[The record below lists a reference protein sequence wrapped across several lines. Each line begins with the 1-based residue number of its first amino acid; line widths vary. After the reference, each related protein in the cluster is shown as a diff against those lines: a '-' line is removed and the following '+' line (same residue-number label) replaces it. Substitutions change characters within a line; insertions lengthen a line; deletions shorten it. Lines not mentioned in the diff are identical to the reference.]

1 MDPSTRL
8 EILDTAD
15 IPDSNDKVLK
25 KFERCFDLKSQ
36 TWVVSGQ
43 SADQRKLIEGLKK
56 GTALYVEGA
65 FRVWLRESQVSYFIL
80 RGPPVPAP
88 PPPPMDDDNLSNM
101 KR

>member
-1 MDPSTRL
+1 M
-8 EILDTAD
+8 
-15 IPDSNDKVLK
+15 
-25 KFERCFDLKSQ
+25 FDLKSQ